1 MNRSAPEATAP
12 PAGKQAAAGVKI
24 LILEDVPTDAELM
37 QRALRHDGMTF
48 TAKRVDTEQ
57 DFTAAL
63 VEFSPDI
70 VLADFKLPTY
80 DGLSA
85 VTYVRR
91 EYPGLPVIVVT
102 GALRDETAIELMKA
116 GAVDYVL
123 KDRLARLPAAVRSAL
138 AAVTRTEALHA
149 AEESLL
155 AIAAHSQDAVLVM
168 DEKTT
173 IKFWNQ
179 AAEKYFGYSA
189 AEATG
194 RSFRSFLALEAE
206 AGWLDQEIAE
216 SLPSEEPHRAGRT
229 RRLQI
234 KKKDG
239 TTAAFDFSVSLAQL
253 NGARTVTVFGR
264 PPAN

>member
-1 MNRSAPEATAP
+1 MNRSAPDATTP
-12 PAGKQAAAGVKI
+12 PVGKEAGVKI

-37 QRALRHDGMTF
+37 QRALRHDGIVL

-63 VEFSPDI
+63 AEFSPDI

-85 VTYVRR
+85 VTFVRR

-149 AEESLL
+149 AEDSLL
-155 AIAAHSQDAVLVM
+155 AIATKSQDAVLTM
-168 DEKTT
+168 DEKMT

-179 AAEKYFGYSA
+179 AAERYFGYSA
-189 AEATG
+189 AEAIG
-194 RSFRSFLALEAE
+194 RSFRDFLALGAE
-206 AGWLDQEIAE
+206 ASWLDQEIAE
-216 SLPSEEPHRAGRT
+216 SVPSGESSRVGRA

-234 KKKDG
+234 KKRDG
-239 TTAAFDFSVSLAQL
+239 TTAAFELSVSLARHE
-253 NGARTVTVFGR
+253 GACTVTVFAR
-264 PPAN
+264 PPTN